1 MLSVIPTGLL
11 LGDDVD
17 DVMGKGYLFG
27 VGGGGR
33 WPINQG
39 FVYFCF
45 VFFLDNEYGMGWL
58 VLYDRELIGKSKLIF
73 IVMQFRFI
81 YTNIICTNATAIQ
94 LLNKWS

>member
-27 VGGGGR
+27 VDGGGR

-39 FVYFCF
+39 FVKFCI
-45 VFFLDNEYGMGWL
+45 VFFSDNECMGWL
-58 VLYDRELIGKSKLIF
+58 VLYDRELIGKSKFIF

-81 YTNIICTNATAIQ
+81 YTNICTNATAIQ
-94 LLNKWS
+94 LLNKW